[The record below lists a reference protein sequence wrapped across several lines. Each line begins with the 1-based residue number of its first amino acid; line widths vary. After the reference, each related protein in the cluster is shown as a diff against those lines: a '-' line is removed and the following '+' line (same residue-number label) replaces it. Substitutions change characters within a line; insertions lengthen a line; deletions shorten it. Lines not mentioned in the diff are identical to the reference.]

1 MSLVLSLADDMRT
14 QVLGCGAGAGAGE
27 FPADDAGVVAAA
39 GFSRVVAGR
48 LLRRGK
54 VVTDS

>member
-1 MSLVLSLADDMRT
+1 MLSLADDMRT